1 MNIKIKPIK
10 TIPLPASN
18 AIVPNNRTHHG
29 TSMIF
34 LNEAHYEELISNI
47 NGHFS
52 DEQKQKINA
61 ARKFLNQTPIKADV
75 YL

>member
-1 MNIKIKPIK
+1 MDIKIKPIK

-18 AIVPNNRTHHG
+18 PSAPSKRTRHG

>member
-1 MNIKIKPIK
+1 
-10 TIPLPASN
+10 
-18 AIVPNNRTHHG
+18 
-29 TSMIF
+29 MIF
-34 LNEAHYEELISNI
+34 LDETHYEELISNI

-61 ARKFLNQTPIKADV
+61 ARNFLNQTPIKADV